1 MSQGNF
7 YILLH
12 SGRICHLGKR
22 IMKQCFFPPSFFSL
36 SGLFKAVLS
45 LRHGNGWI
53 GLNELSSLSVK
64 VRIVEICG
72 TFGFIIFF
80 GKGLLDEDDQGP
92 RWGGKSPLLTGESAM
107 CILSYG
113 LFLFQL
119 KS

>member
-1 MSQGNF
+1 M
-7 YILLH
+7 
-12 SGRICHLGKR
+12 
-22 IMKQCFFPPSFFSL
+22 FPPPPLSF

-72 TFGFIIFF
+72 TFGFIFF

-92 RWGGKSPLLTGESAM
+92 KWGGEITPFDRGISHVYFKLRSIPFPVIILTMSGNW
-107 CILSYG
+107 
-113 LFLFQL
+113 
-119 KS
+119 